1 MGLKGFVD
9 RHYHLRIAA
18 YRAAVRLLV
27 RPRLAALRVPVAAV
41 TGTNGKSTVVKLLA
55 RMLGSSGLRVGA
67 CTTDGVLHAGRFI
80 NCRDEAGPG
89 GAWRAAQCPGVQ
101 ALVLETAR
109 GGLLEY
115 GPGFSRIDVGVVT
128 GVLPDHLGDR
138 GVETVEDMA
147 RVKAAVPRRVRRGG
161 TVVLNADDPL
171 VREMP
176 RPPGVEAVFFTV
188 EGRQAEHPRCW
199 YLDGVTIWKKG
210 PGGARPVID
219 VGEIPITLG
228 GLQAYHTANAMA
240 ALAAHEALGGRV
252 RLDAG
257 AALAALRAFGR
268 DPRDNLGRNTL
279 LRGEG
284 IHVLLSECKNPAS
297 YRLEL
302 PLFERLARALGCDA
316 TVGVLTASGG
326 RRDGYYREIS
336 RAVAPRCARIWV
348 RAPAQRFLRGR
359 APERFVELLASAIA
373 PELVAPDDGATLGEI
388 IERVRGGGWRSPL
401 CIVFHCFVERD
412 LDVEA
417 LLARYEACPLGQA
430 LGTGGEAK
438 LPGPAAASNAA
449 RDVLPGC

>member
-27 RPRLAALRVPVAAV
+27 RPRLAALRIPVAAV

-55 RMLGSSGLRVGA
+55 RMLGASGLRVGA
-67 CTTDGVLHAGRFI
+67 CTTDGVVHAGEYI
-80 NCRDEAGPG
+80 NRRDEAGPG

-128 GVLPDHLGDR
+128 SVLADHLGDR
-138 GVETVEDMA
+138 GVETLEDLA
-147 RVKAAVPRRVRRGG
+147 RVKEAVPRRVRRGG

-171 VREMP
+171 VRAMP
-176 RPPGVEAVFFTV
+176 RPPGVETVFFTV

-199 YLDGVTIWKKG
+199 YLDGERIWKKG
-210 PGGARPVID
+210 PAGARPVIA

-228 GLQAYHTANAMA
+228 GFQAHNTANAMA
-240 ALAAHEALGGRV
+240 ALAAHEALGRRV
-252 RLDAG
+252 PLDAG
-257 AALAALRAFGR
+257 AALAALREFGL
-268 DPRDNLGRNTL
+268 DPRDNACRNTL
-279 LRGEG
+279 LRGDG

-297 YRLEL
+297 FRLEL
-302 PLFERLARALGCDA
+302 PLFVRLARALGCDA
-316 TVGVLTASGG
+316 TVGILTACGG

-336 RAVAPRCARIWV
+336 HAVAPLCARVWV
-348 RAPAQRFLRGR
+348 RAPGERFLRGR

-373 PELVAPDDGATLGEI
+373 PARVAPDDGATVGEI
-388 IERVRGGGWRSPL
+388 LARVRGGGWRSPL
-401 CIVFHCFVERD
+401 CVVFYGNAERD
-412 LDVEA
+412 IDLEA
-417 LLARYEACPLGQA
+417 LLAGYEHLLLGQA
-430 LGTGGEAK
+430 LGAGVLTCPARITYGG
-438 LPGPAAASNAA
+438 PRHQCP
-449 RDVLPGC
+449 RP